1 MDFSGKRIVII
12 GDSHVDASTFGRVL
26 ESTLRE
32 RGANVTRFG
41 WGSSAAR
48 TWLAG
53 KPISTTPKW
62 YTLAQVNQSGPYD
75 LALVCLGTNDG
86 ANSEAAAA
94 QGGPSMVAGVA
105 TASKQIK
112 QVADALDAK
121 RVVWI
126 GPPAMGDITRYYTSA
141 SVNEVWRV
149 TSPLFG
155 SDAIDSREATR
166 PYVSGDGVHLG
177 REGGTAWAQFV
188 VDELSKMHA
197 GVGPFSAPVLVASA
211 LAAVLVAVAIRVRM
225 SR

>member
-105 TASKQIK
+105 TAVIPLA
-112 QVADALDAK
+112 ADALAGLRDL
-121 RVVWI
+121 RD
-126 GPPAMGDITRYYTSA
+126 GSRRSQPPRSGRGGRGRGRDI
-141 SVNEVWRV
+141 
-149 TSPLFG
+149 
-155 SDAIDSREATR
+155 
-166 PYVSGDGVHLG
+166 
-177 REGGTAWAQFV
+177 
-188 VDELSKMHA
+188 
-197 GVGPFSAPVLVASA
+197 
-211 LAAVLVAVAIRVRM
+211 
-225 SR
+225 

>member
-26 ESTLRE
+26 ESMLRE

-41 WGSSAAR
+41 WGGSAGR

-53 KPISTTPKW
+53 NPSLGKQ